1 MPLELSTVKRR
12 LQDHLQEGLLIVVG
26 SGLSAAEGI
35 PGMWP
40 LAEHLNRE
48 IPPRLAAAPDPAWG
62 VVAAALDAG
71 DNLEVAMGKANL
83 LSATVEMIVAE
94 TAQLISAKE
103 RNVFAKVLAGEREL
117 PFTPFVKHLFK
128 AGKKFHL
135 ITTNYDRLIEF
146 AAEAAEIGVD
156 SRFFGYL
163 HGRSDPKRS
172 ADAHRVSYFS
182 GRTPAFRSLPCLCV
196 HKPHGSLDWFKVGE
210 KIVRCPIETG
220 AVPMIITPGAA
231 KYRESFRVAFD
242 AQRTAGNQAA
252 STANRLLF
260 IGYGFND
267 DHLEQYLCPNL
278 RLTKPT
284 VIVTE
289 KLTCNA
295 LKVINN
301 SKGTDV
307 IALCATP
314 KSDWTLIVNQ
324 DGEKLTVAEQLWNLE
339 GFNKG
344 VL

>member
-12 LQDHLQEGLLIVVG
+12 LQDHLQECLLIVVG

-40 LAEHLNRE
+40 LAEHLKRE
-48 IPPRLAAAPDPAWG
+48 IPPRLAATPDPAWD
-62 VVAAALDAG
+62 VVAGALDAG
-71 DNLEVAMGKANL
+71 DNLEVAMGNANL
-83 LSATVEMIVAE
+83 LPATVEMIVAE
-94 TAQLISAKE
+94 TARLISAKE
-103 RNVFAKVLAGEREL
+103 RSVFSKVMAGEREL

-146 AAEAAEIGVD
+146 AAEAAKIGVD

-172 ADAHRVSYFS
+172 ADAHRESFFS
-182 GRTPAFRSLPCLCV
+182 GKTSSFRSLPCLCV
-196 HKPHGSLDWFKVGE
+196 HKPHGSLDWFEIGD
-210 KIVRCPIETG
+210 KIVRCPVETG

-242 AQRTAGNQAA
+242 DQRNAGNQAA
-252 STANRLLF
+252 SASNRLLF

-267 DHLEQYLCPNL
+267 DHLEQYLCPNRKL
-278 RLTKPT
+278 SKPT
-284 VIVTE
+284 VIITE
-289 KLTCNA
+289 KLSENA
-295 LKVINN
+295 LKVISN
-301 SKGTDV
+301 SKGSDV
-307 IALCATP
+307 IALCAASM
-314 KSDWTLIVNQ
+314 SDWTRIVNQ
-324 DGEKLTVAEQLWNLE
+324 DGEDLIVTEQLWNLD

>member
-35 PGMWP
+35 PGMAS
-40 LAEHLNRE
+40 LAEHLKRE

-71 DNLEVAMGKANL
+71 DNLEAAMGNANL

-172 ADAHRVSYFS
+172 ADAHRVFVLFWQELPLSEACRACAS
-182 GRTPAFRSLPCLCV
+182 ISRTAVSTGLKLGRRLSVVRLKPEECRS
-196 HKPHGSLDWFKVGE
+196 SLRRGRPS
-210 KIVRCPIETG
+210 I
-220 AVPMIITPGAA
+220 
-231 KYRESFRVAFD
+231 RESFRVAFD
-242 AQRTAGNQAA
+242 DQRNAGNRAA

-278 RLTKPT
+278 KLTKPT
-284 VIVTE
+284 VIVTRSSR
-289 KLTCNA
+289 
-295 LKVINN
+295 IMH
-301 SKGTDV
+301 
-307 IALCATP
+307 
-314 KSDWTLIVNQ
+314 
-324 DGEKLTVAEQLWNLE
+324 
-339 GFNKG
+339 
-344 VL
+344 